1 MAKMPAA
8 RMSVRILDK
17 KGDEIIS
24 FFSDKPAED
33 EGGFSA
39 GLRDSLLAFR
49 KKYPN
54 TRFIDVEFQ
63 GRLMPRC
70 SRISPCVYRKSYPDL
85 SNDRIG

>member
-1 MAKMPAA
+1 MLIAKHGGILMAKMPAA

-49 KKYPN
+49 RN
-54 TRFIDVEFQ
+54 TQ
-63 GRLMPRC
+63 TPA
-70 SRISPCVYRKSYPDL
+70 L
-85 SNDRIG
+85 SMLNFKDD